1 MALHPGMRAEI
12 LLLTGQRTLLDQ
24 IIDPLMRNIHRAFH
38 G

>member
-1 MALHPGMRAEI
+1 V

-24 IIDPLMRNIHRAFH
+24 LIDPLMRNVHKAFN